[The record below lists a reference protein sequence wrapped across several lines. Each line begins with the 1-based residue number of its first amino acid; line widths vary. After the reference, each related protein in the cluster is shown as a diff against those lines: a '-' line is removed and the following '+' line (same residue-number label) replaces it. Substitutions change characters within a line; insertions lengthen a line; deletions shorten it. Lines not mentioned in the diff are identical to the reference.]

1 MKPTFGGGGPTFGI
15 HGPTFSRGKSTSEP
29 TYIGWNEFVANP
41 WIISEIAI
49 PVFVIF
55 PILLFIYSKK
65 YNWSNWS
72 DKLTGKVNS
81 LPVSEEDVWDKR

>member
-1 MKPTFGGGGPTFGI
+1 MNFATL
-15 HGPTFSRGKSTSEP
+15 
-29 TYIGWNEFVANP
+29 V
-41 WIISEIAI
+41 ISEIAI

-55 PILLFIYSKK
+55 PILTVYLFKK